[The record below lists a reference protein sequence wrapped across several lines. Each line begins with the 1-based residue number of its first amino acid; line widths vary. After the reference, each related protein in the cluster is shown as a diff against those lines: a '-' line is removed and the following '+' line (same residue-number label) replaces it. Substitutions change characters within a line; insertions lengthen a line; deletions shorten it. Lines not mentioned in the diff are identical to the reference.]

1 MKKQTSWSIAL
12 VLLGGWGHIA
22 LAADVVK
29 PETPLSVPTV
39 AATPI
44 PGGSGI
50 QNSQDFELEK
60 LRLEKQKLEL
70 EVEKMRLQTGANAQS
85 AAPPKREKSYDKNLR
100 KIEQEELRRESFK
113 QSQALAQQHKDE
125 ADLLVVDFTNGQVW
139 YKGVPY
145 GAYEWEML
153 AENQGWKVQTTVVA
167 RDVGGH
173 ARKLYRYQ
181 NGSILRYEGRD
192 RGIWTL
198 EAPASDGDLRV
209 LMTENLSFQSRQEDF
224 RSQFTNGYLVFEK
237 QRRDKNGMMLRYKQG
252 GLWKFAEKLEVYFDK
267 DGRMSK
273 IRYGIL
279 DEH

>member
-1 MKKQTSWSIAL
+1 L

-100 KIEQEELRRESFK
+100 KIEQEECVGRVSSSRRPSPSNIKTKRTCWWLISPTDRSGTKVFLT
-113 QSQALAQQHKDE
+113 ALM
-125 ADLLVVDFTNGQVW
+125 
-139 YKGVPY
+139 KGD
-145 GAYEWEML
+145 A
-153 AENQGWKVQTTVVA
+153 AETRVEVQTTVVPGMW
-167 RDVGGH
+167 VG
-173 ARKLYRYQ
+173 
-181 NGSILRYEGRD
+181 
-192 RGIWTL
+192 TL
-198 EAPASDGDLRV
+198 GTVPIPKR
-209 LMTENLSFQSRQEDF
+209 
-224 RSQFTNGYLVFEK
+224 
-237 QRRDKNGMMLRYKQG
+237 
-252 GLWKFAEKLEVYFDK
+252 
-267 DGRMSK
+267 
-273 IRYGIL
+273 L
-279 DEH
+279 DPPL